1 MEAGCQDLKRFLRPT
16 EMMSAMTIPCTR
28 MQSKA
33 AGAPCLRFGGT
44 KPHKIAAMAGNSL
57 SVPTY
62 GYVLLAA
69 ACALEPRVD

>member
-1 MEAGCQDLKRFLRPT
+1 
-16 EMMSAMTIPCTR
+16 MMSAQTIPCTR

-33 AGAPCLRFGGT
+33 AGAPSVQFHGI
-44 KPHKIAAMAGNSL
+44 KPSKIAAMAGNSL